1 MEEEAQDG
9 SDDDSDSEL
18 DEDWVDSDNEIAAD
32 DDDLFKEWVDEKF
45 EAKKKKKSKWKQDS
59 DYDTDEDLEE
69 LQVSDVEAA
78 DSAEEVE
85 VVDKQ
90 GRKKMK
96 KKVKLRRWR
105 PENMRQVEFRIG
117 MVFLLVIELRGAIQE
132 YIVQQRVGV
141 HYKKNDLQRIR
152 ACCEPKCPWYLYV
165 ASDNRSKAW
174 TVKKYAGHHNC
185 ERDFKIKQFTAR
197 YLAAH
202 YVEKFRCDDKMSLKN
217 FARMIE

>member
-69 LQVSDVEAA
+69 LQDSDVEAA

-117 MVFLLVIELRGAIQE
+117 MVFLSV
-132 YIVQQRVGV
+132 
-141 HYKKNDLQRIR
+141 R
-152 ACCEPKCPWYLYV
+152 A
-165 ASDNRSKAW
+165 
-174 TVKKYAGHHNC
+174 
-185 ERDFKIKQFTAR
+185 
-197 YLAAH
+197 
-202 YVEKFRCDDKMSLKN
+202 
-217 FARMIE
+217 